1 MYLVG
6 LGHVHEG
13 GVKGDLLFF
22 LGTEN
27 GSQVYGLFHGTD
39 EFFPAIHVSGIV
51 DLADPNK
58 DVGNI
63 KSVGVGGCHGKKYH
77 VSGGNVRVRDGRPVY
92 IPVVNV
98 HLLVREGTAVP
109 LIQHDFYEFVF
120 FYPGGFCHGFCR
132 FYLFIVFLPVLEGD
146 SI

>member
-22 LGTEN
+22 LGAEN
-27 GSQVYGLFHGTD
+27 GSQVYSLFHGAD

-63 KSVGVGGCHGKKYH
+63 KRRRLPRKEIPCFGQERTCPGWS
-77 VSGGNVRVRDGRPVY
+77 SGLYPR
-92 IPVVNV
+92 
-98 HLLVREGTAVP
+98 RECP
-109 LIQHDFYEFVF
+109 FSH
-120 FYPGGFCHGFCR
+120 P
-132 FYLFIVFLPVLEGD
+132 
-146 SI
+146 